1 MFTLSRAPVSWK
13 STLQSIVALPTS
25 KAEYMVLT
33 KAVKEA
39 MWLGGLLD
47 ELGVGPK
54 KISIYSDSQSA
65 IFLAKNPV
73 SHVHTKH
80 TDVRYHFMR
89 DIINEG
95 QILLQ
100 KIGIADNLT

>member
-1 MFTLSRAPVSWK
+1 MFTLSRAPISWK

-33 KAVKEA
+33 EAVKEA

-54 KISIYSDSQSA
+54 QISIYSDS
-65 IFLAKNPV
+65 
-73 SHVHTKH
+73 
-80 TDVRYHFMR
+80 
-89 DIINEG
+89 
-95 QILLQ
+95 
-100 KIGIADNLT
+100 